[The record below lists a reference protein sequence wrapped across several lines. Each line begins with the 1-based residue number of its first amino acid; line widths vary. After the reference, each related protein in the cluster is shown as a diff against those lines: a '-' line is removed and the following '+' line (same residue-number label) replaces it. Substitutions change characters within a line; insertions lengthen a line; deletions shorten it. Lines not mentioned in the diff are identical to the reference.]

1 MKRKTNLH
9 FFDISSNIEELPE
22 NELFEF
28 KGGYSDGTID
38 GGDLEEVEITP
49 PDRDEPEDD
58 WGTDDPWDD
67 QEDPWDEP
75 EDDWEDHGGGGDNN
89 EEEEQDECT
98 CSQGIVGQGSG
109 LLMDSTGVE
118 KNLSAAITADLNNPD
133 TNQSFKN
140 TLNGIQ
146 TILNRIGNSNFNLVI
161 EFGDAKGSD
170 GLTSLQDNE
179 NLIVTLDRSKLVYEN
194 DTFVPGTNIVMNK
207 QGELN
212 NALVNNVLVHELKHV
227 EQFLD
232 GRIGFES
239 FDNEKL
245 LNYGVED
252 EVEAFSFAE
261 SYSSFGGSTE
271 HITSDWVKNQEIKV
285 TKDGVET
292 TYKPYETL
300 GNGGNCPVHGVS
312 SNPN

>member
-1 MKRKTNLH
+1 MERKTNLH

-22 NELFEF
+22 NELFEL

-146 TILNRIGNSNFNLVI
+146 TILNRIGDSNFNLVI

-170 GLTSLQDNE
+170 GLTSLQDNK
-179 NLIVTLDRSKLVYEN
+179 NLVVTLDRSQLVYEN
-194 DTFVPGTNIVMNK
+194 DVLVPGTSIIMHK
-207 QGELN
+207 QGDLDN
-212 NALVNNVLVHELKHV
+212 SLVNNVLVHELKHV

-239 FDNEKL
+239 FDNEKV

-252 EVEAFSFAE
+252 EVEAFAFAQ
-261 SYSSFGGSTE
+261 SYSTFGGSTDN
-271 HITSDWVKNQEIKV
+271 ITSEWVKNQEIKV

-292 TYKPYETL
+292 TYKPYENL
-300 GNGGNCPVHGVS
+300 GNGGNCPIHGVS